1 MGLFSSLNP
10 LRPRGDPKLPLYKE
24 VPSKH
29 HHHKHSSSSSS
40 RRPLRSPTKER
51 YSDSEFSSSGS
62 QADDDD
68 SDYSTTS
75 PDSTSS
81 ADSSRRASAA
91 ATNMLLPKH
100 HRRKP
105 PSPPLPPPPP
115 PPPRRRPGGVT
126 TRPRFL
132 YRLPN
137 KVIRWLCIL
146 MMSTIVV
153 FIFGL
158 VRAAQVENR
167 RVAEGRTEVVKKPV
181 PAVWEQFGFLT
192 RYYGGVRRLVGL
204 EAGGLPEYPRLV
216 GEKPWDG
223 TEGKKGEK
231 AGGGEKVVPKSKG
244 FEGYK
249 GAVLPGVGE
258 VEECFLM
265 EGVKVPGVRYLEG
278 RPDGFPDNIL
288 GSYELLGLPED
299 VCFERF
305 GRYGPYGYG
314 YSIKKGGLGVGEHG
328 EREGAEDVWGAGQEV
343 DYRKVDWAGA
353 QRRCYEANAKRYKPL
368 VRKEAAP
375 SGFYIGDGI
384 GGSKLA
390 VRDDKSPK
398 VESVKPAAA
407 GHNKTATEEEKSQE
421 KPQGDLP
428 RTAVV
433 LRCWDE
439 FQWKEEDILNLR
451 ALIAELSLASG
462 GRYDVHLLVQ
472 VRNDARNPVWADDDA
487 YRARINETVP
497 EEFRGIAT
505 LWSQTQMLAVYQGI
519 VDLFTRGPDLP
530 VHGSYRGLQMAM
542 QHFAYNHPE
551 YDYFWQWE
559 MDIRYTGHYYD
570 LLTKLE
576 TWSKSQPRKGLWERN
591 SRFYMPYVHGSWE
604 DFKQMARV
612 QTEHGTVT
620 ADNLWD
626 KLPGSIRPPSSPV
639 AKPQTETSVWGPLRP
654 EDPKDWFEHEH
665 DPVPPTSYE
674 RDKYT
679 WGVGEESDLI
689 TLSPI
694 FDPEGTS
701 WKLASDI
708 TGYNTQR
715 GLPPRRAQII
725 TASRMSRRL
734 LLLMH
739 RETAYKKHHAFPE
752 MWPATVAL
760 HHGLKAVYAPH
771 PVFVDRAWPAEYL
784 ARVLNGGRNGASGG
798 GRTSVYGDKEH
809 NMRGLTW
816 FYNAGFSGNLYRRWM
831 GLRVNNDGGEEFE
844 LEVDETGTKD
854 EKTPGGM
861 RGGEGRMCLPPMLLH
876 PVKEVELPVEE
887 HRKEEDEVF
896 VEVDPSA

>member
-1 MGLFSSLNP
+1 MGLFSFNP
-10 LRPRGDPKLPLYKE
+10 LRSQGDLKLPLFKE
-24 VPSKH
+24 VSSSSSSR
-29 HHHKHSSSSSS
+29 HHHKLSSSSSS

-51 YSDSEFSSSGS
+51 YSDSEFSSGS
-62 QADDDD
+62 EADDDDD
-68 SDYSTTS
+68 SDYPPSS
-75 PDSTSS
+75 PRSS
-81 ADSSRRASAA
+81 SSSPDSSRRTSSS
-91 ATNMLLPKH
+91 NMLPK
-100 HRRKP
+100 RKP
-105 PSPPLPPPPP
+105 PAPPPL
-115 PPPRRRPGGVT
+115 RRPV
-126 TRPRFL
+126 RRFL

-146 MMSTIVV
+146 MMSTIVI

-158 VRAAQVENR
+158 IRASQLENKR
-167 RVAEGRTEVVKKPV
+167 IAEGKTEAIKKPT
-181 PAVWEQFGFLT
+181 PPLWEQFEFLT
-192 RYYGGVRRLVGL
+192 RYYGGVRGLVGL
-204 EAGGLPEYPRLV
+204 ERNVPQYPRL
-216 GEKPWDG
+216 GDEKEWNATRNQQG
-223 TEGKKGEK
+223 TQEK
-231 AGGGEKVVPKSKG
+231 TPVPKSKAFMEHSG
-244 FEGYK
+244 S
-249 GAVLPGVGE
+249 AVPKDE
-258 VEECFLM
+258 IRECFLDS
-265 EGVKVPGVRYLEG
+265 GKQVRVPGVRYLEG

-299 VCFERF
+299 ICFDRF

-328 EREGAEDVWGAGQEV
+328 EREGAKDVWGIGQEV
-343 DYRKVDWAGA
+343 DFRKVDWADT
-353 QRRCYEANAKRYKPL
+353 QRRCYQANEQRYKPL

-375 SGFYIGDGI
+375 SGFYIGDGLPA
-384 GGSKLA
+384 SKLA
-390 VRDDKSPK
+390 ARDVPAGEKSHQA
-398 VESVKPAAA
+398 ESVKSTEA
-407 GHNKTATEEEKSQE
+407 GEEENLPEE
-421 KPQGDLP
+421 KLQGDLP

-439 FQWKEEDILNLR
+439 FTWKEEDILNLR

-551 YDYFWQWE
+551 YEYFWQWE

-576 TWSKSQPRKGLWERN
+576 SWSKSQPRKGLWERN
-591 SRFYMPYVHGSWE
+591 GRFYMPYVHGSWE

-620 ADNLWD
+620 ADNMWD
-626 KLPGSIRPPSSPV
+626 RLPGSIKPPSSPPV
-639 AKPQTETSVWGPLRP
+639 AKAPQIETSVWGPLRP

-679 WGVGEESDLI
+679 WGVGEEPDLI

-708 TGYNTQR
+708 TGYNSKN

-739 RETAYKKHHAFPE
+739 RETAFKKHHAFPE

-771 PVFVDRAWPAEYL
+771 PVFVDRAWPADYM

-831 GLRVNNDGGEEFE
+831 GLKVNNDGGEQFE
-844 LEVDETGTKD
+844 LEVDMTGTKD
-854 EKTPGGM
+854 DKTPGGM

-887 HRKEEDEVF
+887 HRNEEDEAF

>member
-1 MGLFSSLNP
+1 MGLLSSLNP
-10 LRPRGDPKLPLYKE
+10 LRPRGSDLNNNNKLPLYKE
-24 VPSKH
+24 VPPKY
-29 HHHKHSSSSSS
+29 HKHSFSTSSS
-40 RRPLRSPTKER
+40 RRPIRSPTTTTTAAAATTKER
-51 YSDSEFSSSGS
+51 YSDSELSPFSSSS
-62 QADDDD
+62 EADDD
-68 SDYSTTS
+68 SDYPTTS
-75 PDSTSS
+75 PSS
-81 ADSSRRASAA
+81 SSLDSSRRTS
-91 ATNMLLPKH
+91 TINMLLPKH
-100 HRRKP
+100 GHRKP
-105 PSPPLPPPPP
+105 P
-115 PPPRRRPGGVT
+115 RRGPVA
-126 TRPRFL
+126 RPRFL

-146 MMSTIVV
+146 MMSTIVI

-158 VRAAQVENR
+158 IRASQLENKR
-167 RVAEGRTEVVKKPV
+167 IAEGKTEAIKKPV
-181 PAVWEQFGFLT
+181 PAVWEQFDFLT

-204 EAGGLPEYPRLV
+204 EGNVPEYPRL
-216 GEKPWDG
+216 GEEKGWDG
-223 TEGKKGEK
+223 GEGTRTGKG
-231 AGGGEKVVPKSKG
+231 VPESKG

-249 GAVLPGVGE
+249 GGVLPQKGE
-258 VEECFLM
+258 VEECFL
-265 EGVKVPGVRYLEG
+265 EVGGGKVKVPGVRYLEG
-278 RPDGFPDNIL
+278 RPDGFPDNVL
-288 GSYELLGLPED
+288 GSYELLALPED

-328 EREGAEDVWGAGQEV
+328 DREGAGEFRGTGQEV
-343 DYRKVDWAGA
+343 DYRTVDWADA

-375 SGFYIGDGI
+375 SGFHIGDGI
-384 GGSKLA
+384 RGAKLA
-390 VRDDKSPK
+390 AREAKTPV
-398 VESVKPAAA
+398 VESVRPTAA
-407 GHNKTATEEEKSQE
+407 GHNKTATEEEKPPQE
-421 KPQGDLP
+421 NPQGDLP

-472 VRNDARNPVWADDDA
+472 VRNDARNPVWADDEA

-497 EEFRGIAT
+497 KEFRGIAT

-551 YDYFWQWE
+551 YEYFWQWE

-576 TWSKSQPRKGLWERN
+576 NWSKTQPRKGLWERN

-620 ADNLWD
+620 ADNMWD
-626 KLPGSIRPPSSPV
+626 KLPGSIKSPSPPV
-639 AKPQTETSVWGPLRP
+639 TKPQTESSVWGPLRP

-679 WGVGEESDLI
+679 WGVGEEPDLI

-739 RETAYKKHHAFPE
+739 RETAFKKHHAFPE

-760 HHGLKAVYAPH
+760 HHGFKAVYAPH
-771 PVFVDRAWPAEYL
+771 PVFVDRAWPADYL

-831 GLRVNNDGGEEFE
+831 GLKVNNDGGEQFE

-887 HRKEEDEVF
+887 HRREEDEVF